1 MTLGVFE
8 KIMRKCLQSVINNEI
23 ARRVLRFCANAFDL
37 GEQPS
42 DLARPGRLD
51 LPSIGS
57 IWLLRMRFVA
67 RLGRF
72 AARTCSSGPL
82 RDAPGLDFR
91 AKRLFFRSICVP
103 RTFDAQNVQH
113 RKNIVKT
120 STKRASELLC
130 IEPKSIK
137 NRSAWV
143 PKSMQR
149 RECT

>member
-1 MTLGVFE
+1 MLTILG
-8 KIMRKCLQSVINNEI
+8 R
-23 ARRVLRFCANAFDL
+23 AFDL

-42 DLARPGRLD
+42 DLARPGRLN

-57 IWLLRMRFVA
+57 MWLLRARFVA

-91 AKRLFFRSICVP
+91 ARNACFFEVFACYERSMRKTSNIE
-103 RTFDAQNVQH
+103 
-113 RKNIVKT
+113 KNIVT
-120 STKRASELLC
+120 STKHTSELLR

-137 NRSAWV
+137 NCSAWV
-143 PKSMQR
+143 PKSIQQR
-149 RECT
+149 ERT